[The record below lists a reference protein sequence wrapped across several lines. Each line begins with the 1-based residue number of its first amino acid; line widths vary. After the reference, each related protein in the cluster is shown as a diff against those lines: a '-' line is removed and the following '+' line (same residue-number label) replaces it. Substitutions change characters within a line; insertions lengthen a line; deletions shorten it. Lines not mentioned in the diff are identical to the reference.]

1 MIIYSA
7 NKARFLDDILSNDI
21 EQIVHERY
29 IERTG
34 RRVGPQEL
42 NSRMNSLPYVNNILA
57 DDDIPMDTGVFVEYH
72 IQQST
77 KRSCLPSNKCT
88 YRTL

>member
-7 NKARFLDDILSNDI
+7 NKARFLDDILSN
-21 EQIVHERY
+21 
-29 IERTG
+29 
-34 RRVGPQEL
+34 
-42 NSRMNSLPYVNNILA
+42 
-57 DDDIPMDTGVFVEYH
+57 VFMEYH